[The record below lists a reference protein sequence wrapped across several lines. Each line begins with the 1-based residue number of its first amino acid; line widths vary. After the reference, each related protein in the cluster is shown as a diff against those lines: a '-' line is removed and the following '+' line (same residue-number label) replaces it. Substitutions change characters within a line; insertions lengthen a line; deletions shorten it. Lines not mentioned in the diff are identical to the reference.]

1 MKITKERILDEI
13 SNTSVVLDLFKK
25 CNQPLQD
32 LFLKL
37 VMESSRYSCN
47 IGEYVKN
54 MNVTSIRLQKP
65 YLVGRRSQNYCM
77 FTLRPNSNYIL
88 VDIRTDE
95 KLVDSEVL
103 QLTKLRKGRY
113 NGGTNWYRFIVKN
126 ASDIDEAIRL
136 ISICYEG

>member
-47 IGEYVKN
+47 VGEYVKN
-54 MNVTSIRLQKP
+54 MNITSL
-65 YLVGRRSQNYCM
+65 NYS
-77 FTLRPNSNYIL
+77 R
-88 VDIRTDE
+88 
-95 KLVDSEVL
+95 
-103 QLTKLRKGRY
+103 
-113 NGGTNWYRFIVKN
+113 
-126 ASDIDEAIRL
+126 
-136 ISICYEG
+136 